1 MRRRRRIRGVARSAS
16 LFIIASLLWFGLVWF
31 GLVWFGLVVMADDDE
46 IDLGE
51 VRASYW

>member
-1 MRRRRRIRGVARSAS
+1 MCLSNEEKEEDKRCGQKRIALYHCFPS
-16 LFIIASLLWFGLVWF
+16 
-31 GLVWFGLVVMADDDE
+31 LVWFGLVVMADDDE